1 MSQQT
6 VNSSAF
12 TIDFLFSNSTLE
24 LDSTSL
30 VEMFNNK
37 ADVRI
42 ENCIDSV
49 GSIWF
54 TTQSG
59 INPTYSTD
67 EGGIGSS
74 GLWEKIGSIVLSDT
88 KTLYI
93 YERQS

>member
-6 VNSSAF
+6 VNDNAF
-12 TIDFLFSNSTLE
+12 TIDFLFSNSTME

-30 VEMFNNK
+30 VEMFSNK

-42 ENCIDSV
+42 ENALDSV

-54 TTQSG
+54 TTNSS
-59 INPTYSTD
+59 IDPTSSTD
-67 EGGIGSS
+67 KGGLDSS
-74 GLWEKIGSIVLSDT
+74 GDWERIGTIKLSDT
-88 KTLYI
+88 KTIYV